1 MSKFLFN
8 NNILPNI
15 DVLKQL
21 CPPPPPPPFPS
32 LLQPQ
37 FWCEHFPAYNDSQH
51 RCNNKHG
58 SSISSSLDIAWDKLL
73 SSSCKMKRRI
83 TASLRLVLPSYLPP
97 HYLCSVFRHF
107 GTIIKIG
114 SVQ

>member
-1 MSKFLFN
+1 MTTAS
-8 NNILPNI
+8 
-15 DVLKQL
+15 
-21 CPPPPPPPFPS
+21 PPFPS

-73 SSSCKMKRRI
+73 SSSCKMKQRI

-97 HYLCSVFRHF
+97 HYLCSAFCHF
-107 GTIIKIG
+107 GTIKKNRFRPINA
-114 SVQ
+114 SS